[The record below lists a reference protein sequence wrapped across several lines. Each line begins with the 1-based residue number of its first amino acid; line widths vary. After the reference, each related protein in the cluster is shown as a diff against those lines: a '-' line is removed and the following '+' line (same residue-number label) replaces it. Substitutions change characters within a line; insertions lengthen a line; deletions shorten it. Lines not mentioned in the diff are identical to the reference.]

1 VDEWFMIVCQFF
13 FDLSAIKVEFVLYC
27 KITSKNLCFNTRQRN
42 QLVIGLSLLP
52 RLSRLI
58 FHDRLDPTSVGVPLL
73 SGDGGCPSACQVRQ
87 A

>member
-1 VDEWFMIVCQFF
+1 MIVCQILLS
-13 FDLSAIKVEFVLYC
+13 LSADDGEFIISC
-27 KITSKNLCFNTRQRN
+27 KNTSKNLCFNTRQRN
-42 QLVIGLSLLP
+42 RLAIGLSLLP
-52 RLSRLI
+52 KLSRLV